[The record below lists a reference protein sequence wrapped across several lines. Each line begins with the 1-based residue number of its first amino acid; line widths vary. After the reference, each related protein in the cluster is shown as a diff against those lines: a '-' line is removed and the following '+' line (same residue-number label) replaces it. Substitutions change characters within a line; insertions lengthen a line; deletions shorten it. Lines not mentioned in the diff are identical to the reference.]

1 MIGLRFSSVLAILA
15 SSTMVLGG
23 PAPGAAQSSDTRT
36 GDIQSRDARTG
47 DTQTGDVLVVYGPD
61 DTYLSFPV
69 GRLRGYATVSHR
81 ALDQLGWEV
90 EVDRTR
96 LRAQL
101 GLDGPV
107 VEFSLGSPLFRWDDE
122 LLQMVS
128 PPFSGGG
135 SIQIPLQ
142 FVVDFLPARAGEAY
156 AFSPDERTLE
166 ILDAS
171 LWPRGRT
178 GIRPAVTTLGGIA
191 TRSGGTD
198 QSAGPGGDQAQ
209 GRDAAQDRDQPQDGG
224 QAQDLAQDPAQDRS
238 ETPDPAE
245 TQDLQK
251 RVVVIDPGHGGG
263 DPGTTGNGGRR
274 EKDIALAIGRY
285 LERELR
291 GEEDFEVYMTRDR
304 DQLVPLWERGPQANL
319 LKGARFGVFIS
330 IHVNSSPSSPAVR
343 GFETYFLSDARTEH
357 EQRVE
362 AIENAPLQSD
372 VELNGSDVEND
383 DLTVILKDIQKFDHQ
398 HWSSDLAEE
407 IQAEL
412 EDVHPG
418 PNRGVKQGQFA
429 VITNVLMPAVL
440 VEVGFISN
448 REEERVLSRG
458 EFQRE
463 VAVALAEGVRGF
475 FERYPPG
482 QGVAAQDP
490 PR

>member
-1 MIGLRFSSVLAILA
+1 M
-15 SSTMVLGG
+15 MVLGG
-23 PAPGAAQSSDTRT
+23 PAPGDA
-36 GDIQSRDARTG
+36 QSRDARSRDVPTG

-90 EVDRTR
+90 EVDPTG

-171 LWPRGRT
+171 LWLRGRT
-178 GIRPAVTTLGGIA
+178 GIRPAATDLGGIA
-191 TRSGGTD
+191 TRSGQTD
-198 QSAGPGGDQAQ
+198 QSGAPAGDQAPGGDQA
-209 GRDAAQDRDQPQDGG
+209 RDRDSAQDRDQPRDGG
-224 QAQDLAQDPAQDRS
+224 PAQDRS

-245 TQDLQK
+245 IPDLQK

-291 GEEDFEVYMTRDR
+291 GDEDFEVYMTRDR
-304 DQLVPLWERGPQANL
+304 DELVPLWDRGPQANF
-319 LKGARFGVFIS
+319 LKGERFGVFIS

-398 HWSSDLAEE
+398 HWSFDLAER

-429 VITNVLMPAVL
+429 VLTNVLMPAVL

-490 PR
+490 PP